1 MLIKNVKYHNIDRFN
16 INFYDQVLEDEAKE
30 LKKLDDVLNMLESE
44 ISSLSK

>member
-1 MLIKNVKYHNIDRFN
+1 MLN